1 VNRRD
6 FQRLARVRLQDAR
19 VLLARRRYD
28 AAYYLAGYA
37 VECALKACI
46 AKQTRRFDF
55 PPRAIQDIYTHDLE
69 RLIRGAD
76 LADELRREIQ
86 AERLFE
92 ANWAKVLDWTEES
105 RYQRTSAADALGFV
119 QAIADPQHGVLQW
132 LETWW

>member
-1 VNRRD
+1 MNRRD

-46 AKQTRRFDF
+46 AKRTRRFDF
-55 PPRAIQDIYTHDLE
+55 PPRGIQDIYTHDLR
-69 RLIRGAD
+69 RLIKGAD
-76 LADELRREIQ
+76 LIDELGQEIQ
-86 AERLFE
+86 SDPLFE
-92 ANWAKVLDWTEES
+92 ANWATVREWTEES
-105 RYQRTSAADALGFV
+105 RYERKGVADATALL
-119 QAIADPQHGVLQW
+119 QAIMDPQHGVLRW